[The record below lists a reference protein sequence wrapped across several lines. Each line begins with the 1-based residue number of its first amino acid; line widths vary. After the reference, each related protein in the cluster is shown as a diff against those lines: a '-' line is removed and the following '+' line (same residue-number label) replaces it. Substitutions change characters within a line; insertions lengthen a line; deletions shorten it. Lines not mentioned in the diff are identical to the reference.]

1 MKKAKQN
8 RLNLKASRMVPALS
22 SNVHVTLLLQPY
34 GYPEVQLEM
43 QTESDTWLK
52 YYLRRNNTCGQV
64 KILLAKEYC
73 LCTQLKYYL
82 RRQNAKKLLL
92 TIGRNGCQ
100 PTSLPQTWT
109 PFLLQSK
116 NLLRMQ
122 NLGKQKVHMLLRRQT
137 S

>member
-43 QTESDTWLK
+43 QTESDTWLN
-52 YYLRRNNTCGQV
+52 YYLRRNNTCVQV

-73 LCTQLKYYL
+73 LCTWLKYYL
-82 RRQNAKKLLL
+82 RR
-92 TIGRNGCQ
+92 
-100 PTSLPQTWT
+100 
-109 PFLLQSK
+109 
-116 NLLRMQ
+116 
-122 NLGKQKVHMLLRRQT
+122 
-137 S
+137 